1 MLTARLMIGVFVG
14 GGFLFGAAGAAVAGG
29 TDPAAEAFFATPQF
43 ESVRLA
49 PSGGHLAALVPAGT
63 GQRLLVMAADRSR
76 ARLLPAPA
84 EVRDYRWATDE
95 RLLLVTGG
103 PGAAPGL
110 AAVNRDGSGFVSLA
124 APADGARRVGV
135 SLLDLLPREP
145 ASVLITDDRRMAR
158 APDAYR
164 INIFDGSR
172 ERVARNPGRVFR
184 WWTDRLGRVR
194 LALAWAPADGG
205 VRYALRHRFGSEGSW
220 HHMHDAELGGP
231 FMTPLA
237 FAADNRHV
245 FVAASVDRDTTAVR
259 RYDTD
264 AMALGPVV
272 HARAG
277 VDVDT
282 MEMAPGGG
290 VAAVR
295 YEGARPDRV
304 QLEGDPPEMLS
315 WLDEQLEDGAHRIVS
330 RSRDGDRAVVL
341 AHHDRQPGRYY
352 LLTTEPMELT
362 PIASRLPWLE
372 GSLGP
377 RRPVAFQARDGRQL
391 TGYLSLPAQDKG
403 AGPAPLLIMPH
414 GGPWARDHWGF
425 NAPAQYFAAEGFT
438 VLQVNFRGSRGFGRD
453 HLMAGRGEWDDAM
466 LDDLADGVGWAVAR
480 GYADPDR
487 VAILGASFGGYAAL
501 MSAVRYPDLYGSAV
515 SFGAVTD
522 LPAQLRSLKEAG
534 DGRAWSEW
542 RFMVGDPDEGYSALV
557 DASPLNHAR
566 AIRVPTLLAHG
577 AEDRR
582 VAPAQALALA
592 RATERAGAPVR
603 FMLMEDTVHALADPE
618 RRARFYATALDFI
631 RDSLDR

>member
-1 MLTARLMIGVFVG
+1 MLTARLLIG
-14 GGFLFGAAGAAVAGG
+14 LLLGAAGAAVAD
-29 TDPAAEAFFATPQF
+29 DPDRAAEAFFATPQF

-49 PSGGHLAALVPAGT
+49 PSGEHLAALVPAGT

-76 ARLLPAPA
+76 ARLLPVPA
-84 EVRDYRWATDE
+84 QVRDYRWATDE
-95 RLLLVTGG
+95 RLVLVTGG

-124 APADGARRVGV
+124 PPADGARRVGV
-135 SLLDLLPREP
+135 ALLDLLPREP
-145 ASVLITDDRRMAR
+145 ASVLITDDRRMPQ

-164 INIFDGSR
+164 IDIFEGSR

-194 LALAWAPADGG
+194 LALAWAPAADG
-205 VRYALRHRFGSEGSW
+205 VRYTLRHRFGDEGSW
-220 HHMHDAELGGP
+220 HQVHGTELGGP

-245 FVAASVDRDTTAVR
+245 FVASSVGRDTTAVR
-259 RYDTD
+259 RYDTET
-264 AMALGPVV
+264 MTLGPVV

-277 VDVDT
+277 VDVST
-282 MEMAPGGG
+282 MEIAPGGG

-295 YEGARPDRV
+295 YEGVRPDRV

-315 WLDEQLEDGAHRIVS
+315 WLDEQLPGLAHRIVS
-330 RSRDGDRAVVL
+330 RSRDGDRAVIV
-341 AHHDRQPGRYY
+341 AHGERQPGRYY
-352 LLTTEPMELT
+352 LLDTDPMKLT

-372 GSLGP
+372 GRVGP
-377 RRPVAFQARDGRQL
+377 RRPVAFQARDGRRL
-391 TGYLSLPAQDKG
+391 TGYISLPGKDGG

-425 NAPAQYFAAEGFT
+425 DAPAQYFAAEGFA
-438 VLQVNFRGSRGFGRD
+438 VLQINFRGSRGFGRD
-453 HLMAGRGEWDDAM
+453 HLMAGRGEWDEAM
-466 LDDLADGVGWAVAR
+466 LDDLADGVRWAVDQ
-480 GYADPDR
+480 GHADPDR
-487 VAILGASFGGYAAL
+487 VAIIGASFGGYAAL
-501 MSAVRYPDLYGSAV
+501 MSAVRYPEVYRCAV

-522 LPAQLRSLKEAG
+522 LPAQLRSLKDAG
-534 DGRAWSEW
+534 DERAWSEW

-566 AIRVPTLLAHG
+566 AFRVPTMLAHG
-577 AEDRR
+577 AGDRR

-592 RATERAGAPVR
+592 RAMERAGTPVR
-603 FMLMEDTVHALADPE
+603 FMLMEDTVHELANPA
-618 RRARFYATALDFI
+618 RRAGFYAAALDFI
-631 RDSLDR
+631 RESLDG

>member
-1 MLTARLMIGVFVG
+1 MLTARLMIG
-14 GGFLFGAAGAAVAGG
+14 LLIGAAGTAVAEEV
-29 TDPAAEAFFATPQF
+29 DRAAEAFFATPQF

-49 PSGGHLAALVPAGT
+49 PSGEHLAALVPAGA

-103 PGAAPGL
+103 PGDAPGL
-110 AAVNRDGSGFVSLA
+110 AAVNRDGSALVSFA

-145 ASVLITDDRRMAR
+145 ASVLITDDRRVAR

-205 VRYALRHRFGSEGSW
+205 VRYALRHRFGGEGSW
-220 HHMHDAELGGP
+220 HRMHDAKLGGP

-237 FAADNRHV
+237 FGADNRYV
-245 FVAASVDRDTTAVR
+245 FVASSVDRDTTAVR
-259 RYDTD
+259 RYDTH
-264 AMALGPVV
+264 AMTLGPVV

-277 VDVDT
+277 VDVST
-282 MEMAPGGG
+282 MEIAPGGG

-295 YEGARPDRV
+295 YEGGRPDRV
-304 QLEGDPPEMLS
+304 QLEGDPPDMLS
-315 WLDEQLEDGAHRIVS
+315 WLDEQLPEAAHRIVS
-330 RSRDGDRAVVL
+330 RSRDGGRAVVL
-341 AHHDRQPGRYY
+341 AHDDRQPGRYF
-352 LLTTEPMELT
+352 LLDTEPMKLT

-372 GSLGP
+372 GRLGP
-377 RRPVAFQARDGRQL
+377 RRPVAFQARDGRRL
-391 TGYLSLPAQDKG
+391 TGYLSLPAQDEK

-425 NAPAQYFAAEGFT
+425 DAPAQYFAAEGFA

-453 HLMAGRGEWDDAM
+453 HLMAGRGEWDAAM
-466 LDDLADGVGWAVAR
+466 LDDLADGVRWAVAR
-480 GYADPDR
+480 GHADPER

-501 MSAVRYPDLYGSAV
+501 MSAVRYPDVYGSAV

-534 DGRAWSEW
+534 DERAWSEW

-557 DASPLNHAR
+557 HASPLNHAR
-566 AIRVPTLLAHG
+566 AFRVPTLLAHG
-577 AEDRR
+577 AKDGR
-582 VAPAQALALA
+582 VAPAQALAQA
-592 RATERAGAPVR
+592 RAMDRAGAPVR
-603 FMLMEDTVHALADPE
+603 FMLMEDAVHALANPA
-618 RRARFYATALDFI
+618 RRAGFYAAALDFI
-631 RDSLDR
+631 RESLDG

>member
-1 MLTARLMIGVFVG
+1 MLTARLMIGLLIG
-14 GGFLFGAAGAAVAGG
+14 TAGTAVAGEA
-29 TDPAAEAFFATPQF
+29 DQAAEAFFATPQY

-49 PSGGHLAALVPAGT
+49 PSGEHLAALVPVGT

-84 EVRDYRWATDE
+84 EVQDYRWATDE
-95 RLLLVTGG
+95 RLLLVTGS
-103 PGAAPGL
+103 PGTAPGL
-110 AAVNRDGSGFVSLA
+110 AAVNRDGSGLVSLA
-124 APADGARRVGV
+124 EPAERARRVGV

-172 ERVARNPGRVFR
+172 ELVARNPGRVFR

-205 VRYALRHRFGSEGSW
+205 VRYTLRHRFRGEGSW

-245 FVAASVDRDTTAVR
+245 FVASSVDRDTTAVR
-259 RYDTD
+259 RYDTY
-264 AMALGPVV
+264 AMTLGPVV

-277 VDVDT
+277 VDVST
-282 MEMAPGGG
+282 MELAPGGG

-315 WLDEQLEDGAHRIVS
+315 WLDERLPGVAHRIVS
-330 RSRDGDRAVVL
+330 RSRDGGRAVVL
-341 AHHDRQPGRYY
+341 AHGDRQPGRYY
-352 LLTTEPMELT
+352 LLDTEPMKLT
-362 PIASRLPWLE
+362 PIAWRLPWLE
-372 GSLGP
+372 GRLGP
-377 RRPVAFQARDGRQL
+377 RRPVAFQARDGRRL
-391 TGYLSLPAQDKG
+391 TGYLSLPARDERV
-403 AGPAPLLIMPH
+403 GPAPLLIMPH

-425 NAPAQYFAAEGFT
+425 DAPAQYFAAEGFA

-453 HLMAGRGEWDDAM
+453 HMMAGRGEWDAAM
-466 LDDLADGVGWAVAR
+466 LDDLADGVRWAVVR
-480 GYADPDR
+480 GHADPDR

-501 MSAVRYPDLYGSAV
+501 MSAVRYPDVYGSAV

-522 LPAQLRSLKEAG
+522 LPAHLRSLKEAG
-534 DGRAWSEW
+534 DERAWSEW
-542 RFMVGDPDEGYSALV
+542 RFMVGDPDEGYAALV

-566 AIRVPTLLAHG
+566 AFRVPTLLAHG
-577 AEDRR
+577 ADDRR

-592 RATERAGAPVR
+592 RATDRAGAPVR
-603 FMLMEDTVHALADPE
+603 FMLMEDTVHALADPA
-618 RRARFYATALDFI
+618 RRAGFYAAALDFI
-631 RDSLDR
+631 RESLDG